1 LWYNLLHI
9 VAKCYGHFSMVVAVL
24 GLLLYLCR
32 MLYTMKNQE
41 DILKKLKIERLNP
54 MQEETLTVFES
65 SSDII
70 LVSPTGTGK
79 TLAYLLPIIGNLD
92 AKSNELHVL
101 ILVPSRELALQIEQ
115 VIREMG
121 SGYKTNAVYGGRA
134 GYQDKLDLKHTP
146 SILIGTPGRVADLL
160 RRGRFSTQSIHTLVL
175 DEFDKSL
182 EIGFEQD
189 MSEIIAALPNIEKRV
204 LTSATKATEIP
215 AFVGLKQPVCMD
227 YSDHTL
233 SQLKIKTVVSPS
245 KDKLDTL
252 IKTLCHIGNQPGIV
266 FCNFK
271 ETIQEVSDYLTAK
284 HIHHGC
290 FFGGMEQIDRE
301 RALIKFRNGTHQ
313 LIVATDLAARGLDIP
328 ELTFILHFQ
337 LPPRIQEFTHRN
349 GRTARMNA
357 DGTAYILKWEKEVL
371 PEFIGN
377 TAIETI
383 KVASTPNPPT
393 WKTLYIT
400 GGRRD
405 KISKGDIAGL
415 FLKQGGLSKEQ
426 LGIIEIKQDCSYVA
440 VPASTINELINT
452 LNNSR
457 LKTKKVRI
465 SEV

>member
-1 LWYNLLHI
+1 ML
-9 VAKCYGHFSMVVAVL
+9 MQ
-24 GLLLYLCR
+24 YLCT
-32 MLYTMKNQE
+32 MSNTMKNQE
-41 DILKKLKIERLNP
+41 DILKKLKIQKLNP
-54 MQEETLTVFES
+54 MQEEAQTAIDS
-65 SSDII
+65 ASNI
-70 LVSPTGTGK
+70 LLLSPTGTGK
-79 TLAYLLPIIGNLD
+79 TLAYLLPIIGKLD
-92 AKSNELHVL
+92 AESNEIQVL

-134 GYQDKLDLKHTP
+134 GYQDKMDLKHNP

-160 RRGRFSTQSIHTLVL
+160 KRNRLSTEFIHTFVL

-182 EIGFEQD
+182 EIGFENE
-189 MSEIIAALPNIEKRV
+189 MSEIVAALPNVKKRI

-215 AFVGLKQPVCMD
+215 AFVGLNHPIYID
-227 YSDHTL
+227 YSDEKISL
-233 SQLKIKTVVSPS
+233 LKIRTVVSPS
-245 KDKLDTL
+245 KDKLGTL
-252 IKTLCHIGNQPGIV
+252 AKTLKHIGNQPGIV

-301 RALIKFRNGTHQ
+301 RTLIKFRNGTHQ
-313 LIVATDLAARGLDIP
+313 LIIATDLAARGLDIP
-328 ELTFILHFQ
+328 ELKFIIHFQ
-337 LPPRIQEFTHRN
+337 LPPRSQEFTHRN
-349 GRTARMNA
+349 GRTARMNT
-357 DGTAYILKWEKEVL
+357 DGTAYILKWEKEEL
-371 PEFIGN
+371 PDFIQD
-377 TAIETI
+377 TTIEQI
-383 KVASTPNPPT
+383 KDAPTPEAPN

-440 VPASTINELINT
+440 VPASKMDALIEA
-452 LNNSR
+452 LNNSK
-457 LKTKKVRI
+457 LKTKKIRV

>member
-1 LWYNLLHI
+1 
-9 VAKCYGHFSMVVAVL
+9 
-24 GLLLYLCR
+24 
-32 MLYTMKNQE
+32 MLKNRKNQE
-41 DILKKLKIERLNP
+41 DILKKLKIEQLNP
-54 MQEETLTVFES
+54 MQEEAMTVYES

-79 TLAYLLPIIGNLD
+79 TLAYLLPIIRNLNAGSD
-92 AKSNELHVL
+92 DIHVL

-121 SGYKTNAVYGGRA
+121 SGFKANAVYGGRV

-160 RRGRFSTQSIHTLVL
+160 RRKLFSTQGIHTLVL

-182 EIGFEQD
+182 ESGFEQD
-189 MSEIIAALPNIEKRV
+189 MSEIVTALPNIKKRI
-204 LTSATKATEIP
+204 LTSATIATDIP
-215 AFVGLKQPVCMD
+215 AFVGLKQPVCLD
-227 YSDHTL
+227 YSDQTVSL
-233 SQLKIKTVVSPS
+233 LKVKTVVSPS
-245 KDKLDTL
+245 KDKLETL
-252 IKTLCHIGNQPGIV
+252 VKTLRHLGNQPGIV

-271 ETIQEVSDYLTAK
+271 ETIQEVSNYLTAH
-284 HIHHGC
+284 HINHGC
-290 FFGGMEQIDRE
+290 FFGGMEQMDRE

-328 ELTFILHFQ
+328 ELTFIIHFQ
-337 LPPRIQEFTHRN
+337 LPPRRQEFTHRN

-357 DGTAYILKWEKEVL
+357 EGTAYILKWVNEEL
-371 PEFIGN
+371 PEYIG
-377 TAIETI
+377 ETEMESI
-383 KVASTPNPPT
+383 VDAPTPKAPT

-415 FLKQGGLSKEQ
+415 FLKQGGLSNEQ

-440 VPASTINELINT
+440 VPASKTNELINT
-452 LNNSR
+452 LTNSK
-457 LKTKKVRI
+457 LKTKKVRL
-465 SEV
+465 SEI